1 MSAPLDVVVL
11 AAGKGERM
19 YSSLP
24 KVLHR
29 LGGKPLVQ
37 HVLDASRD
45 LGARHL
51 CVVYGHGGE
60 TVREALTTPGLRFA
74 LQDPQLGTGHAVQQ
88 ALPHIGDD
96 GQVLVL
102 YGDVPLTRVSTLRRL
117 VSGDEGA
124 LRLLTAR
131 LPDPTGYG
139 RIVRDEAGR
148 VTRVVE
154 EKEATATERTISEVY
169 TGLMVAPAAR
179 LSAWLAALRNDNAKG
194 EYYLTDL
201 VASASRDGVP
211 IVTTQA
217 DASWETLGVNSKSQ
231 LATLE
236 RAYQRERAEELL
248 ARGVTLADPARIDIR
263 GTLECGAD
271 VSIDPNCIFEGNV
284 HLGAGV
290 RVGANCVLRDVV
302 VGAGTTIAP
311 FSHLE
316 ETAIG
321 EACSIGPFARTR
333 PGTRLAARVHIGNF
347 VELKN
352 SRLGDGS
359 KANHLAYLGD
369 SEIGRNVNVGAGTIF
384 CNYDGANKHR
394 TVIEDD
400 VFIGSDAQLV
410 APVSVGRGA
419 TIGAGTTVTDDVPPE
434 VLVISR
440 VKQVVVPRWRRPK
453 KKPKT
458 TE

>member
-1 MSAPLDVVVL
+1 MSTPLDVVVL

-37 HVLDASRD
+37 HVLDASHD

-148 VTRVVE
+148 VMRVVE

-179 LSAWLAALRNDNAKG
+179 LSGWLAALRNDNAKG

-458 TE
+458 AE